1 MQLSNRINKIE
12 ESGIRKVFDMATSIG
27 SDAINLSIGQPHFK
41 TPFELKKAGQTAI
54 RNNFNAYMPTKG
66 YLPLREKI
74 TIKLDRDNNIQANKE
89 DVLITAGVSGGLFL
103 LFSVVLNK
111 GDEVILPN
119 PYFVL
124 YAEILKY
131 LGVKIV
137 LHNTYPDFRL
147 NAPKLEKLVTDK
159 TKLIIINSPNNPT
172 GVVYDQ
178 SELEELAEVAEKH
191 NLLVVSDE
199 IYEVFDYKKKFFSIG
214 STYKNTVTL
223 NGFSAFNMLSITTF
237 ESAGA
242 SNEPTK

>member
-199 IYEVFDYKKKFFSIG
+199 I
-214 STYKNTVTL
+214 
-223 NGFSAFNMLSITTF
+223 
-237 ESAGA
+237 
-242 SNEPTK
+242 